1 MSRIGA
7 TISGFEQMLLNQ
19 LSSQNNAAFGNALRI
34 STGQKIN
41 SAADSPS
48 GIIRLTELQRDLKVV
63 NSTTTAIDLATS
75 VGAQTQQNLDL
86 VRTQLNTIRTS
97 LLKDEDQ
104 TLTAP
109 EQLAEQAIIDAA
121 VDELDRIA
129 GLEIEGHRV
138 LQGANDFMTTGFD
151 SSQIER
157 LEVYSSNATR
167 ITGSVS
173 AAATGAS
180 ITYTGTSGQVSADAD
195 ITLNGPDGSQVFS
208 LLTGGSLADFAVRIN
223 MESHNTGLSA
233 VVVGDD
239 LTISTIEVGD
249 EYTVS
254 VDVTSGTFNTVGSGA
269 GSGAAIVINNSTIDS
284 SQINGNTASYNQ
296 NGLRFDIEFADGF
309 TGSFTS
315 FDLDDRNVMKFRLT
329 PEVSDVVQFA
339 LKDVSSTRLGGA
351 TETVSD
357 LITGG
362 SLAGLGSNTANAIL
376 VIDQALA
383 ELTIEEGRAGAF
395 ADVSVASS
403 AAMMDAM
410 STSISDSISALNDV
424 DTDEESLL
432 LQKNQALSANTLSA
446 MAILQQQ
453 QSSILLL
460 VQQLAGFI

>member
-1 MSRIGA
+1 
-7 TISGFEQMLLNQ
+7 MLLNQ

-239 LTISTIEVGD
+239 LTISTIEV
-249 EYTVS
+249 
-254 VDVTSGTFNTVGSGA
+254 
-269 GSGAAIVINNSTIDS
+269 
-284 SQINGNTASYNQ
+284 
-296 NGLRFDIEFADGF
+296 
-309 TGSFTS
+309 
-315 FDLDDRNVMKFRLT
+315 
-329 PEVSDVVQFA
+329 A
-339 LKDVSSTRLGGA
+339 L
-351 TETVSD
+351 
-357 LITGG
+357 
-362 SLAGLGSNTANAIL
+362 
-376 VIDQALA
+376 
-383 ELTIEEGRAGAF
+383 
-395 ADVSVASS
+395 SVAWS
-403 AAMMDAM
+403 
-410 STSISDSISALNDV
+410 
-424 DTDEESLL
+424 
-432 LQKNQALSANTLSA
+432 
-446 MAILQQQ
+446 
-453 QSSILLL
+453 
-460 VQQLAGFI
+460 